1 VTIKKAI
8 VLSAGQ
14 GKRLMPLTADR
25 PKCMIPVAGRSV
37 LAHQIDALA
46 AAGLR
51 EIVVVVG
58 FAAEW
63 VEDALPAL
71 VRPGLTI
78 RVLPNPFFPVSD
90 NLGSCFLARTE
101 MTEPF
106 VLLNG
111 DTLFEPEVLRRLL
124 ASPEAQVTVTI
135 DRKAHYDADDMKVST
150 DGDVLR
156 DIGKSLDPEVV
167 DGESIG
173 LLAFRGDGPRH
184 FADAVVRAMMSPTG
198 LKAWYLSVVARL
210 ARQGI
215 VKVCSIEG
223 LGWGEIDTPD
233 DLARV
238 ERMPFVAASSRRRA
252 AT

>member
-1 VTIKKAI
+1 MSVTKAI

-25 PKCMIPVAGRSV
+25 PKCMIPIAGRSI
-37 LAHQIDALA
+37 LAHQVDALA
-46 AAGLR
+46 AAGIE

-58 FAAEW
+58 FAAER
-63 VEDALPAL
+63 VTDELAELARPAL
-71 VRPGLTI
+71 RL
-78 RVLPNPFFPVSD
+78 RALPNPFFPVSD
-90 NLGSCFLARTE
+90 NLGSCFIARHE
-101 MTEPF
+101 MDQPF

-111 DTLFEPEVLRRLL
+111 DTLFEGRVLTRLL

-150 DGDVLR
+150 EGDLLR

-173 LLAFRGDGPRH
+173 LLAFRGEGPRH

-198 LKAWYLSVVARL
+198 LRAWYLSVIARL
-210 ARQGI
+210 ARQG
-215 VKVCSIEG
+215 VVRVCSIEG
-223 LGWGEIDTPD
+223 LAWGEIDTPD

-238 ERMPFVAASSRRRA
+238 ERLPFIAQS
-252 AT
+252 